1 MKTNVGSSDFRIL
14 DLEKHGNQNIY
25 KCTQIN
31 LMDFT
36 ETDASAKDSTLSRVR
51 GKL

>member
-1 MKTNVGSSDFRIL
+1 MTNVGGSAFMNL
-14 DLEKHGNQNIY
+14 DLEKHRNQNIY

-36 ETDASAKDSTLSRVR
+36 ETDASVKEPTLSRVR